1 MTAIRP
7 PRTRAVATAVTF
19 NLPERLDA
27 LTAEAVY
34 AEVHRILKPGVRRLT
49 LDAGGMAYISSR
61 GVRALLR
68 VREEMHRDGGVI
80 VRNRR
85 RLIDYHVCTPIR
97 VWLNGSRLLRTRGG
111 MSGRPS
117 RLR

>member
-80 VRNRR
+80 VLENPQAFVQAVLTASGLGVDLTR
-85 RLIDYHVCTPIR
+85 
-97 VWLNGSRLLRTRGG
+97 LNGEEDRVCR
-111 MSGRPS
+111 
-117 RLR
+117 